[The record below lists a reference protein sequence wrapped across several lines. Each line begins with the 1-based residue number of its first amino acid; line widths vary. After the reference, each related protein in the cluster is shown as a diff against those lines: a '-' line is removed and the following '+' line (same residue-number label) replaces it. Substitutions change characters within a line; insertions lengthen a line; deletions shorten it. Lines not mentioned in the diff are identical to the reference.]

1 MAATRSA
8 APAKPAEP
16 DVDAPEA
23 DETGTNWDSLL
34 DNALIETRASKKQVE
49 VPERVQKLVD
59 GAFANNNAITLPVG
73 SETEFDELKNIL
85 SCAADASEHKISV
98 YCKKLT
104 DNNKK
109 LTHLKFTVGKR
120 RGNNPNESKKTD
132 ATTTASK

>member
-8 APAKPAEP
+8 ATATAKTEP

-23 DETGTNWDSLL
+23 DETGANWDALL
-34 DNALIETRASKKQVE
+34 DNALIETRASKKSVE

-59 GAFANNNAITLPVG
+59 GAFLNNNAITLPVG
-73 SETEFDELKNIL
+73 SETEFDELKNLL
-85 SCAADASEHKISV
+85 SCAADESTHKISV

-120 RGNNPNESKKTD
+120 RGNNPNEAKKTE
-132 ATTTASK
+132 TK